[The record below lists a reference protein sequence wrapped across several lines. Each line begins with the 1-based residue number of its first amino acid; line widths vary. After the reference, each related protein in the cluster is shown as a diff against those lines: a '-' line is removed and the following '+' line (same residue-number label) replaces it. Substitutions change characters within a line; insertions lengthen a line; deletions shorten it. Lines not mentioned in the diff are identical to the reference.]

1 MWCVATDSF
10 EPYVLRYH
18 AAKKKSV
25 TGVHTEDHLIAR
37 VELDMETTDLF
48 ERFVARHRG
57 NN

>member
-1 MWCVATDSF
+1 MVATDSF